1 MQRSRIE
8 IRVGDLFILCET
20 AVQRRQC
27 AEFAQ
32 RTEILRQHEKYIR
45 FTAEQILIDGYERF
59 YRLAYSY
66 VQNREDALDVVQE
79 SACKAICQCNSLKD
93 PSKLYSWICRIV
105 VNTTMDLLRSR
116 KKEDMTGELPDQAS
130 EDVYQETDLKNALE
144 SLEPQNRTIVILR
157 YCEDMKLED
166 IALAVNENLNTVKTR
181 LYRSLKKLRIN
192 LEAPDTN

>member
-1 MQRSRIE
+1 MIHSSARDSIT
-8 IRVGDLFILCET
+8 VET
-20 AVQRRQC
+20 EQVL
-27 AEFAQ
+27 
-32 RTEILRQHEKYIR
+32 IEKYDR
-45 FTAEQILIDGYERF
+45 L

-66 VQNREDALDVVQE
+66 VHNEDDALDIVQE
-79 SACKAICQCNSLKD
+79 SACKAIYQCNSLKD
-93 PSKLYSWICRIV
+93 SYEALCL
-105 VNTTMDLLRSR
+105 DLPDCGKHHYGSFKNQEKRGSS
-116 KKEDMTGELPDQAS
+116 GELPEQAS